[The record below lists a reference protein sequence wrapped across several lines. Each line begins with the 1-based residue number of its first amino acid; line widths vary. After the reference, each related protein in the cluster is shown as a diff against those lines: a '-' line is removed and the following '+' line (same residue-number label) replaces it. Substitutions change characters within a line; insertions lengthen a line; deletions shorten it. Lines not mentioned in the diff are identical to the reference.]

1 MIQKIE
7 RETKQLG
14 EEPGSA
20 PEMCLTDTW
29 DTSA

>member
-14 EEPGSA
+14 EEPSRA
-20 PEMCLTDTW
+20 LEMCLTDTR
-29 DTSA
+29 DTQA